1 MNMFVYISLKVIYAS
16 IGDAVVRNLPV
27 NAEDTRDTRV
37 QSLGQDHLE

>member
-16 IGDAVVRNLPV
+16 IVDAVVRNLPV